1 MAFPTV
7 CPNTALFWMWLVMA
21 DVFSTVHVTWGGR
34 RFCLETRWIEATGYL
49 TLSEWT
55 CRLQPPLGSF
65 NLKCELH
72 QNISSPVPET
82 PCSFLQPLTPMKPN
96 SLNTSTGLYLLL
108 LSFTK
113 IWHKRVIKIT
123 RSIHLSIKRWQPTQ
137 KSMLLFQQ
145 VFLIPA
151 VT

>member
-1 MAFPTV
+1 MSQHSTVLNVVSNGEMAVVFPT
-7 CPNTALFWMWLVMA
+7 
-21 DVFSTVHVTWGGR
+21 DHVTWGGL

-49 TLSEWT
+49 TLSGWT
-55 CRLQPPLGSF
+55 WRLQPPLGSF

-72 QNISSPVPET
+72 QNIISHVLET